1 MAQRPRLAI
10 AGPLLHGSGE
20 LHIVGRSEVLT
31 ISDPDG
37 MVRRLL
43 GLADGS
49 RTRAEVVAALA
60 IDYPLAGEQE
70 VHEALRELEAAGV
83 IEDCMPRARD
93 AGCNVR
99 SWGVE
104 SGLSRSTSLQ

>member
-1 MAQRPRLAI
+1 MSATEPYTQIQARRPRLAI

-37 MVRRLL
+37 AVHRLL

-49 RTRAEVVAALA
+49 RSQAEIFAALA
-60 IDYPLAGEQE
+60 VHHPLLAEQE
-70 VHEALRELEAAGV
+70 VHEALRELERAGV
-83 IEDCMPRARD
+83 IEDCMPRTRRA
-93 AGCNVR
+93 
-99 SWGVE
+99 W
-104 SGLSRSTSLQ
+104 LPTM